1 MEVDVIRWTDGK
13 VEIIEE
19 QLLDQQ
25 SKFGYLSDELV
36 EKAKKVAEELKE
48 KLSNFKT

>member
-1 MEVDVIRWTDGK
+1 LEVDVIRWPDGK

-36 EKAKKVAEELKE
+36 EKAK
-48 KLSNFKT
+48 